1 MTLAACEVKRL
12 DFQLQRSLEEQVFS
26 TNPLTAHINYSKPKT
41 NGLLRVQEFHLHLN
55 GTKYEFSNS
64 KNKPI
69 GEGSFGIV
77 SVFYSKKHRVAF
89 AIKETQEPE
98 EVDVTKE
105 LLKHQCHVL
114 RSRYLGE
121 ASLGTN
127 RPTTYVFIMEL
138 ADGDM
143 THLLEKRA
151 VMTPQTAVDIVEQL
165 RKQMLCLLDMTPD
178 HRYLYTDMKLENILY
193 KCDHENDFSNIRV
206 FLGDLGSAAPYFIAR
221 KRLYSYPSTFPPYAQ
236 GITISEREFPT
247 EQAKKYKESV
257 LSWNVGIALLSL
269 TLFFPTQKTGERF
282 GTIIMYLDHYKPDE
296 EIQRRLTIENFRV
309 SNHVIQEF
317 LDEHYKSIIYPVLH
331 RSPGFYLDFR
341 SSVRP
346 NIRYIISTTTNP
358 IITIKLML
366 DIYDAE
372 DVNELIDRVEGL
384 VQRAS
389 VTLESMHNAES
400 LIDINN
406 DMDFISNAF
415 TRYRQLYDAL
425 MYLHK
430 KKKVRDAH
438 LLHAATR
445 LTDLGNVLKQARS
458 LQQQF
463 SEYRH
468 IVSNVLFTDKP
479 QAAKVAMNQFMHNR
493 MSTEVVPNFV
503 AAAPVKSIHFTTRVL
518 LDLLK
523 LLVNNES
530 LPHYLKETLAFSECT
545 TPTMPDGKFLMLV
558 SHSTVTA
565 LDGVP
570 LVNAMLLT
578 MSWNCYMDNVKLLQ
592 LEVIKEQQT
601 VQNIQIVGVNSYLL
615 PLVQDV
621 QNMIDFFGLQ
631 IKSDTDKTIQQ
642 IPVDHEV
649 TTSNLMLQLLKLKD
663 CYLDL
668 QAFKYICL
676 VLKEVSESLVKVP
689 QHLNTSDKIQTL
701 VQCVKE
707 QLANVSDEDFLRK
720 CYVID
725 LFLNFYMKCYDN
737 ANPLPC
743 DSNLENNLLKKVD
756 SNIIL
761 EDYTFLFMRCILRVT
776 KLLDKIESLRNS
788 TETQAKQDASNARQ
802 QLIRLCE
809 TYNQVPFDG
818 NMYVQYANNI
828 LKQM

>member
-1 MTLAACEVKRL
+1 MTLAACEIKRL

-26 TNPLTAHINYSKPKT
+26 TNPLTAHINYINPTKK
-41 NGLLRVQEFHLHLN
+41 GFLRVQDLHLHVN
-55 GTKYEFSNS
+55 EIQYKFY
-64 KNKPI
+64 KNKTI

-89 AIKETQEPE
+89 AVKETQEPD
-98 EVDVTKE
+98 EVDVTQE

-121 ASLGTN
+121 ASLGADM
-127 RPTTYVFIMEL
+127 PTTYVFLMEL

-143 THLLEKRA
+143 THLLEKKA
-151 VMTPQTAVDIVEQL
+151 VMTPQTAVYIVEQL
-165 RKQMLCLLDMTPD
+165 RQQMLCLLDMTSD

-221 KRLYSYPSTFPPYAQ
+221 KRLYSYPSTFPPYAK
-236 GITISEREFPT
+236 GITISESEFST

-269 TLFFPTQKTGERF
+269 TTFFPTETTGERF

-296 EIQRRLTIENFRV
+296 KIQRRLTIENFRV
-309 SNHVIQEF
+309 SNHVIQQF
-317 LDEHYKSIIYPVLH
+317 LDEHYKSIIYPVL
-331 RSPGFYLDFR
+331 RKSPGFYLDII

-346 NIRYIISTTTNP
+346 NIRLPISTTTNP
-358 IITIKLML
+358 VINIALML

-372 DVNELIDRVEGL
+372 DVNELIDRLEGL

-389 VTLESMHNAES
+389 VELESMQNAES
-400 LIDINN
+400 LIHINN
-406 DMDFISNAF
+406 DMAFISGAF

-430 KKKVRDAH
+430 KKKVRDSH
-438 LLHAATR
+438 LLHFATR
-445 LTDLGNVLKQARS
+445 LTDLGNVLKQARA

-463 SEYRH
+463 SEYVH

-479 QAAKVAMNQFMHNR
+479 QAAKVAVNQFMHNH

-503 AAAPVKSIHFTTRVL
+503 EAAPVKSIHFATRVL

-523 LLVNNES
+523 LLVNNET
-530 LPHYLKETLAFSECT
+530 LPHYLKETLAFSECS
-545 TPTMPDGKFLMLV
+545 TPTMTDGKFLMLV
-558 SHSTVTA
+558 SHSTDTP
-565 LDGVP
+565 LNGVP

-621 QNMIDFFGLQ
+621 QNMINYFGTQ
-631 IKSDTDKTIQQ
+631 IKSDTDKTIQD

-649 TTSNLMLQLLKLKD
+649 TTSNLMFQLLTLKD
-663 CYLDL
+663 CYLGL
-668 QAFKYICL
+668 QAIRYICL

-707 QLANVSDEDFLRK
+707 QLANVPADDFLRK
-720 CYVID
+720 CFVID

-756 SNIIL
+756 SNMIL
-761 EDYTFLFMRCILRVT
+761 EDYTFSFMRCILRVT
-776 KLLDKIESLRNS
+776 NLLGNIDSLRNN
-788 TETQAKQDASNARQ
+788 TETQAKKDASDARQ
-802 QLIRLCE
+802 QIIHLCE
-809 TYNQVPFDG
+809 MYKQVPFDG
-818 NMYVQYANNI
+818 NMYVQLANDI